1 MKIKMIKSNFDEIT
15 GISEVTIATDIGEFS
30 GTSKL
35 HDEDRNISSSFAGC
49 QYAEMRAVI
58 KYMKRKMH
66 DLDMQIKGLT
76 DFQSSLKCRKDY
88 NHTSIENF
96 KGLSKKEIE
105 ESIDELNKQKE
116 IWEKRMN
123 SLYERMLRNMEQREK
138 VIEKIIN
145 KGDKK

>member
-96 KGLSKKEIE
+96 KARRCIY
-105 ESIDELNKQKE
+105 ELNKQKE
-116 IWEKRMN
+116 IWKKRMN

>member
-35 HDEDRNISSSFAGC
+35 HNEDRSISSSFAGC

-88 NHTSIENF
+88 NHISIEN
-96 KGLSKKEIE
+96 SKARRRIY
-105 ESIDELNKQKE
+105 ELNKQKE

>member
-88 NHTSIENF
+88 NHISIEN
-96 KGLSKKEIE
+96 SKARRRIY
-105 ESIDELNKQKE
+105 ELNKQKE

-145 KGDKK
+145 KGDKE

>member
-15 GISEVTIATDIGEFS
+15 GISEVTIATDIVEFS

-88 NHTSIENF
+88 NHISIEN
-96 KGLSKKEIE
+96 SKARRRIY
-105 ESIDELNKQKE
+105 ELNKQKE
-116 IWEKRMN
+116 IWEKRIN
-123 SLYERMLRNMEQREK
+123 SLHERMLRNMEQREK

>member
-58 KYMKRKMH
+58 KYMKRKIH

-88 NHTSIENF
+88 NHISIEN
-96 KGLSKKEIE
+96 SKARRRIY
-105 ESIDELNKQKE
+105 ELNKQKE
-116 IWEKRMN
+116 IWEKRIN

>member
-88 NHTSIENF
+88 NHICVEN
-96 KGLSKKEIE
+96 SKARRRIY
-105 ESIDELNKQKE
+105 ELNKQKE

>member
-30 GTSKL
+30 GISKL

-88 NHTSIENF
+88 NHISIEN
-96 KGLSKKEIE
+96 SKARRRIY
-105 ESIDELNKQKE
+105 ELNKQKE
-116 IWEKRMN
+116 IWKKRMN

>member
-35 HDEDRNISSSFAGC
+35 HYEDRNISSSFAGC

-58 KYMKRKMH
+58 KYIKRKMH

-76 DFQSSLKCRKDY
+76 DFQSNLQCRKDY
-88 NHTSIENF
+88 NHISIEN
-96 KGLSKKEIE
+96 SKARRRIY
-105 ESIDELNKQKE
+105 ELNKQKE
-116 IWEKRMN
+116 IWKKRMN

-145 KGDKK
+145 KGDKE

>member
-58 KYMKRKMH
+58 KYMKRKIH

-88 NHTSIENF
+88 NHISIEN
-96 KGLSKKEIE
+96 SKARRRIY
-105 ESIDELNKQKE
+105 ELNKQKE
-116 IWEKRMN
+116 IWEKRIN

-138 VIEKIIN
+138 IIEKIIN

>member
-49 QYAEMRAVI
+49 QYAETRAVI

-88 NHTSIENF
+88 NHISIEN
-96 KGLSKKEIE
+96 SKARRRIY
-105 ESIDELNKQKE
+105 ELNKQKE
-116 IWEKRMN
+116 IWKKRMN
-123 SLYERMLRNMEQREK
+123 SLYGRMLRNMEQREK

>member
-88 NHTSIENF
+88 NHISIEN
-96 KGLSKKEIE
+96 SKTRRRIY
-105 ESIDELNKQKE
+105 ELNKQKE
-116 IWEKRMN
+116 IWKKRMN
-123 SLYERMLRNMEQREK
+123 SLYERMLRSMEQRGK

-145 KGDKK
+145 NK

>member
-88 NHTSIENF
+88 NHIAIEN
-96 KGLSKKEIE
+96 SKARRRIY
-105 ESIDELNKQKE
+105 ELNKQKE
-116 IWEKRMN
+116 IWKKRMN
-123 SLYERMLRNMEQREK
+123 SL
-138 VIEKIIN
+138 
-145 KGDKK
+145 

>member
-58 KYMKRKMH
+58 KYIKRKMH

-88 NHTSIENF
+88 NHISIEN
-96 KGLSKKEIE
+96 SKARRRIY
-105 ESIDELNKQKE
+105 ELNKQKE
-116 IWEKRMN
+116 IWKKRMN

>member
-58 KYMKRKMH
+58 KYMKRKIH

-88 NHTSIENF
+88 NHICIEN
-96 KGLSKKEIE
+96 SKARRRIY
-105 ESIDELNKQKE
+105 ELNKQKE

>member
-15 GISEVTIATDIGEFS
+15 GISEVTIVTDIGEFS

-88 NHTSIENF
+88 NHISIEN
-96 KGLSKKEIE
+96 SKARRRIY
-105 ESIDELNKQKE
+105 ELNKQKE
-116 IWEKRMN
+116 IWKKRMN

>member
-1 MKIKMIKSNFDEIT
+1 MKMKIKMIKSNFDEIT

-58 KYMKRKMH
+58 KYMKRKIH

-88 NHTSIENF
+88 NHISIEN
-96 KGLSKKEIE
+96 SKARRRIY
-105 ESIDELNKQKE
+105 ELNKQKE
-116 IWEKRMN
+116 IWKKRIN

>member
-15 GISEVTIATDIGEFS
+15 GISEVTIATDIGEFF

-88 NHTSIENF
+88 NHICVEN
-96 KGLSKKEIE
+96 SKARRRIY
-105 ESIDELNKQKE
+105 ELNKQKE

-123 SLYERMLRNMEQREK
+123 SLYEKMLRNMEQREK

>member
-88 NHTSIENF
+88 NHICVEN
-96 KGLSKKEIE
+96 SKARRRIY
-105 ESIDELNKQKE
+105 ELNKQKE
-116 IWEKRMN
+116 IWEKRIN

>member
-88 NHTSIENF
+88 NHISIEN
-96 KGLSKKEIE
+96 SKARRRIY
-105 ESIDELNKQKE
+105 ELNKQKE
-116 IWEKRMN
+116 IWKKRMN
-123 SLYERMLRNMEQREK
+123 SLYKRMLRNMEQREK

-145 KGDKK
+145 KGDKE

>member
-1 MKIKMIKSNFDEIT
+1 MKIKLTKSNFHVET
-15 GISEVTIATDIGEFS
+15 GISNVVISTDLGEFN

-88 NHTSIENF
+88 NHISIEN
-96 KGLSKKEIE
+96 SKARRRIY
-105 ESIDELNKQKE
+105 ELNKQKE
-116 IWEKRMN
+116 IWEKRIN
-123 SLYERMLRNMEQREK
+123 SLHERMLRNMEQREK

>member
-49 QYAEMRAVI
+49 QYAETRAII

-88 NHTSIENF
+88 NHISIEN
-96 KGLSKKEIE
+96 SKARRRIY
-105 ESIDELNKQKE
+105 ELNKQKE
-116 IWEKRMN
+116 IWKKRMN

>member
-76 DFQSSLKCRKDY
+76 DFHSSLKCRKDY
-88 NHTSIENF
+88 NHISIEN
-96 KGLSKKEIE
+96 SKARRRIY
-105 ESIDELNKQKE
+105 ELNKQKE

>member
-88 NHTSIENF
+88 NHICVEN
-96 KGLSKKEIE
+96 SKARRRIY
-105 ESIDELNKQKE
+105 ELNKQKE
-116 IWEKRMN
+116 IWKKRMN

-145 KGDKK
+145 KGDKE

>member
-49 QYAEMRAVI
+49 QYAETRAII

-88 NHTSIENF
+88 NHICIEN
-96 KGLSKKEIE
+96 SKARRRIY
-105 ESIDELNKQKE
+105 ELNKQKE
-116 IWEKRMN
+116 IWKKRMN

>member
-1 MKIKMIKSNFDEIT
+1 MKIKMIKSNFDKIT

-88 NHTSIENF
+88 NHICVEN
-96 KGLSKKEIE
+96 SKARRRIY
-105 ESIDELNKQKE
+105 ELNKQKE

>member
-1 MKIKMIKSNFDEIT
+1 MIISNQGEDTILFDETT
-15 GISEVTIATDIGEFS
+15 GISTVTILTKIGEFT

-35 HDEDRNISSSFAGC
+35 HDEDKNISSSFAGC

-88 NHTSIENF
+88 NHISIEN
-96 KGLSKKEIE
+96 SKARRRIY
-105 ESIDELNKQKE
+105 ELNKQKE

>member
-1 MKIKMIKSNFDEIT
+1 
-15 GISEVTIATDIGEFS
+15 
-30 GTSKL
+30 
-35 HDEDRNISSSFAGC
+35 
-49 QYAEMRAVI
+49 
-58 KYMKRKMH
+58 MKRKIH

-88 NHTSIENF
+88 NHIPIEN
-96 KGLSKKEIE
+96 SKARRRIY
-105 ESIDELNKQKE
+105 ELNKQKE
-116 IWEKRMN
+116 IWEKRIN

>member
-1 MKIKMIKSNFDEIT
+1 MKIKLTKSNFNEET
-15 GISEVTIATDIGEFS
+15 GISNVVISTDLGEFN

-88 NHTSIENF
+88 NHISIEN
-96 KGLSKKEIE
+96 SKARRRIY
-105 ESIDELNKQKE
+105 ELNKQKE

>member
-88 NHTSIENF
+88 NHISIEN
-96 KGLSKKEIE
+96 SKARRRIY
-105 ESIDELNKQKE
+105 ELNKQKE
-116 IWEKRMN
+116 IWKKRMN

-138 VIEKIIN
+138 VIEKIVN

>member
-1 MKIKMIKSNFDEIT
+1 MKIKMIKSNFDETT

-88 NHTSIENF
+88 NHISIEN
-96 KGLSKKEIE
+96 SKARRRIY
-105 ESIDELNKQKE
+105 ELNKQKE

>member
-58 KYMKRKMH
+58 KYMKRKIH

-88 NHTSIENF
+88 NHISIEN
-96 KGLSKKEIE
+96 SKVRRRIY
-105 ESIDELNKQKE
+105 ELNKQKE
-116 IWEKRMN
+116 IWEKRIN
-123 SLYERMLRNMEQREK
+123 SLHERMLRNMEQREK

>member
-49 QYAEMRAVI
+49 QYAETRAVI
-58 KYMKRKMH
+58 KYMKRKIH

-88 NHTSIENF
+88 NHISIEN
-96 KGLSKKEIE
+96 SKARRRIY
-105 ESIDELNKQKE
+105 ELNKQKE
-116 IWEKRMN
+116 IWEKRIN

>member
-88 NHTSIENF
+88 NHISIEN
-96 KGLSKKEIE
+96 SKARRRIY
-105 ESIDELNKQKE
+105 ELNKQKE
-116 IWEKRMN
+116 IWKKRIN
-123 SLYERMLRNMEQREK
+123 SLYERMLRNMEQRGK

-145 KGDKK
+145 KGDKE

>member
-88 NHTSIENF
+88 NHIAIEN
-96 KGLSKKEIE
+96 SKARRRIY
-105 ESIDELNKQKE
+105 ELNKQKE
-116 IWEKRMN
+116 IWKKRMN

>member
-88 NHTSIENF
+88 NHICIEN
-96 KGLSKKEIE
+96 SKARRRIY
-105 ESIDELNKQKE
+105 ELNKQKE

-123 SLYERMLRNMEQREK
+123 SLYEKMLRNMEQREK

>member
-88 NHTSIENF
+88 NHISIEN
-96 KGLSKKEIE
+96 SKARRRIY
-105 ESIDELNKQKE
+105 ELNKQKE

>member
-88 NHTSIENF
+88 NHISIEN
-96 KGLSKKEIE
+96 SKARRRIY
-105 ESIDELNKQKE
+105 ELNKQKE
-116 IWEKRMN
+116 IWKKRMN
-123 SLYERMLRNMEQREK
+123 SLYERMLRSMEQREK

>member
-88 NHTSIENF
+88 NHISIEN
-96 KGLSKKEIE
+96 SKARRRIY
-105 ESIDELNKQKE
+105 ELNKQKE
-116 IWEKRMN
+116 IWKKRIN